1 MRGRVA
7 KQTQFFL
14 TVNLESEIP
23 ADHPLRSIKKRADA
37 ILKDMRQDFDA
48 AYSPLGRRSIPPE
61 QLLKAMLLMALYSIR
76 SEIQLMQQ
84 IHFNLLYRW
93 FLDLGDVPAWTP
105 EVFSMNRRRFEEY
118 DLVRKFFDRV
128 VAEAIA
134 EDLAGREHFTVDG
147 TLIRSWASMK
157 SMTRRDGTERPGKS
171 DDDPDKPMM
180 DYGGGKVTNE
190 THVSTTDPEARLMRK
205 GKERSAYLSHSGHVL
220 MDNLN
225 GLVMDVRVGAAD
237 GHAERKCAGQM
248 LKHVKRRHGIV
259 PETLGADSAYDDAKF
274 LEEMERRG
282 IEPHVSLRDYGSG
295 PKKESRRRAKER
307 MATEAYA
314 VSQRMRKRV
323 EEIFGWCKT
332 VGRLARSRLAGRW
345 KITIEALMT
354 AAAYNLVR
362 LAKLK
367 PA

>member
-1 MRGRVA
+1 MRGRVT

-23 ADHPLRSIKKRADA
+23 TDHPLRSIKKRADA
-37 ILKDMRQDFDA
+37 ILRDMRQDFEA

-76 SEIQLMQQ
+76 SEVQLMQQ

-105 EVFSMNRRRFEEY
+105 EVFSMNRGRFEEHG
-118 DLVRKFFDRV
+118 LVRKFFDRV

-134 EDLAGREHFTVDG
+134 DDLAGREHFTVDG

-157 SMTRRDGTERPGKS
+157 SMKRRDGTERDRN
-171 DDDPDKPMM
+171 DDDPGNSMT
-180 DYGGGKVTNE
+180 DYRGEKLTND

-220 MDNLN
+220 MDNRN
-225 GLVMDVRVGAAD
+225 GLVLDVRVGVAD
-237 GHAERKCAGQM
+237 GYAERKCAGEM
-248 LKHVKRRHGIV
+248 LKHVKRRHRIV
-259 PETLGADSAYDDAKF
+259 PETLGADSGYDDGEF
-274 LEEMERRG
+274 LEEMEDRG
-282 IEPHVSLRDYGSG
+282 VIPHVSLRDYGSG
-295 PKKESRRRAKER
+295 PKQESRKRAKER
-307 MATEAYA
+307 MDTQAYA

-332 VGRLARSRLAGRW
+332 VGRLARSRLVGRW
-345 KITIEALMT
+345 KIAMEALVT
-354 AAAYNLVR
+354 GAAYNLIR

-367 PA
+367 PL